1 MEMIDWLENWLRT
14 DDTKIIYVLTL
25 ILIANILDFAMGWI
39 NAKFNKDIEF
49 SSTVALFGI
58 AKKIVYFMLL
68 VLFIPIALLV
78 PEPIGIAALYVLYL
92 GYLLSEL
99 QSVLSHLNLAND
111 DKQNQSFLDF
121 INKILGDKGVNDNDN
136 NKRDFK

>member
-1 MEMIDWLENWLRT
+1 MVDWLQHWLET
-14 DDTKIIYVLTL
+14 DNTKIIYWLMV
-25 ILIANILDFAMGWI
+25 ILAASTLDFMMGWV
-39 NAKFNKDIEF
+39 NAKFNKEIDF
-49 SSTVALFGI
+49 SSTIALFGI

-78 PEPIGIAALYVLYL
+78 PDPVGIAALYVLYT

-99 QSVLSHLNLAND
+99 QSVLSHLNLASD

-121 INKILGDKGVNDNDN
+121 INKILGPNKGDKED
-136 NKRDFK
+136 

>member
-1 MEMIDWLENWLRT
+1 MEMIDWLAQWLET
-14 DDTKIIYVLTL
+14 DNTKIIYWLMV
-25 ILIANILDFAMGWI
+25 ILAASTLDFMMGWV
-39 NAKFNKDIEF
+39 NAKFNKEVQF

-58 AKKIVYFMLL
+58 VKKIVYFMLL

-78 PEPIGIAALYVLYL
+78 PYPVGIAALYVLYT

-111 DKQNQSFLDF
+111 DKHNQSFLDF
-121 INKILGDKGVNDNDN
+121 INKILGNKG
-136 NKRDFK
+136 NKED

>member
-1 MEMIDWLENWLRT
+1 MEMIDWLQRWLES
-14 DDTKIIYVLTL
+14 DNTKVVYLLAV
-25 ILIANILDFAMGWI
+25 ILSASILDFLMGWI
-39 NAKFNKDIEF
+39 NAKFNKEVQF
-49 SSTVALFGI
+49 SSTMALFGI

-78 PEPIGIAALYVLYL
+78 PAPIGVAALYVLYT

-99 QSVLSHLNLAND
+99 QSVLSHLNLASD

-121 INKILGDKGVNDNDN
+121 LTVVLKHNKKED
-136 NKRDFK
+136 

>member
-1 MEMIDWLENWLRT
+1 MEMINWLQYWLET
-14 DDTKIIYVLTL
+14 DNTKIIYVLTL
-25 ILIANILDFAMGWI
+25 ILVASILDFLMGWI
-39 NAKFNKDIEF
+39 NAKFNKKVDF

-78 PEPIGIAALYVLYL
+78 PEPVGIAALYVLYL

-111 DKQNQSFLDF
+111 DKHNQSFLDF
-121 INKILGDKGVNDNDN
+121 INKILGNKG
-136 NKRDFK
+136 NKED

>member
-1 MEMIDWLENWLRT
+1 
-14 DDTKIIYVLTL
+14 
-25 ILIANILDFAMGWI
+25 MGWV
-39 NAKFNKDIEF
+39 NAKFNKEVQF
-49 SSTVALFGI
+49 SSTVALFGVI
-58 AKKIVYFMLL
+58 KKIVYFMLL

-78 PEPIGIAALYVLYL
+78 PAPIGISALYVLYL

-121 INKILGDKGVNDNDN
+121 IDKILGPNKGDKED
-136 NKRDFK
+136 

>member
-1 MEMIDWLENWLRT
+1 MNMINWLGHWLET
-14 DDTKIIYVLTL
+14 DDTKVMYLLAV
-25 ILIANILDFAMGWI
+25 ILVSSMLDFVMGWV
-39 NAKFNKDIEF
+39 NAKFNKEVQF

-58 AKKIVYFMLL
+58 IKKIVYFMLL

-78 PEPIGIAALYVLYL
+78 PTPIGISALYVLYI

-121 INKILGDKGVNDNDN
+121 INKILGPGKGDKYDKD
-136 NKRDFK
+136 KED

>member
-1 MEMIDWLENWLRT
+1 MEMIDWLAQWLET
-14 DDTKIIYVLTL
+14 DNTKIIYWLMV
-25 ILIANILDFAMGWI
+25 ILAASTLDFMMGWI
-39 NAKFNKDIEF
+39 NAKFNKEVQF

-58 AKKIVYFMLL
+58 VKKIVYFMLL

-78 PEPIGIAALYVLYL
+78 PYPVGIAALYVLYT

-111 DKQNQSFLDF
+111 DKHNQSFLDF
-121 INKILGDKGVNDNDN
+121 INKILGNKG
-136 NKRDFK
+136 NKED